1 MLIIQRHERLI
12 EILRDRK
19 SAQLEDLAKQLSV
32 SASTVRRDLETLE
45 DQGLVERTH
54 GGAVFRGEA
63 SQAHS
68 EVLAERMKEQVEPKQ
83 AIGRLAASLVQPQM
97 TILLDGGSTVV
108 YAARQIIARPLQIVT
123 TSLPIANAFADD
135 DQVELVLVGG
145 SLYPR
150 TGVTI
155 GPIATGTLADLH
167 ADLLLFS
174 LAGVFNDECFNSNL
188 AMAQVEQVMM
198 QQAAQ
203 SVLLMDSSK
212 FGRKSLARV
221 CSISEVD
228 RVITNAD
235 AGGEWADR
243 LGERL
248 MVAEPVAG
256 A

>member
-1 MLIIQRHERLI
+1 MLIIQRQEMLI

-19 SAQLEDLAKQLSV
+19 SAQLEDLARQLSV
-32 SASTVRRDLETLE
+32 SASTVRRDLEVLE
-45 DQGLVERTH
+45 DQGMVERTH

-63 SQAHS
+63 SGAHS
-68 EVLAERMKEQVEPKQ
+68 EVLAERMKEQVEQKQ

-155 GPIATGTLADLH
+155 GPIATGTLTDLH

-174 LAGVFNDECFNSNL
+174 LAGLFNDECFNSNL

-203 SVLLMDSSK
+203 SVLLMDSNK

-228 RVITNAD
+228 RVITDAG
-235 AGGEWADR
+235 AGGEWYER
-243 LGERL
+243 LGDRL
-248 MVAEPVAG
+248 MVAEPAAG
-256 A
+256 